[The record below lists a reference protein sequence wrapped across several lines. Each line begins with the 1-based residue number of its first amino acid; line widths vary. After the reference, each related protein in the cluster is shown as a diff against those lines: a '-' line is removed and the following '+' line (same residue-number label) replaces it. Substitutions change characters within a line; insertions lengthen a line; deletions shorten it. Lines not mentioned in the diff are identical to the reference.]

1 MADKTNHI
9 LTHPAICSAGL
20 AQIIYPNVKRPR
32 QVLYDKY
39 KHRGTARITPKD
51 EEKILDAVISILTDD
66 PETANTLRGF
76 LNRKQS

>member
-1 MADKTNHI
+1 MTNQTKHI

-20 AQIIYPNVKRPR
+20 ASIIYPNVKRPR
-32 QVLYDKY
+32 QVLYHKY

-66 PETANTLRGF
+66 PETADTIRGF
-76 LNRKQS
+76 LNRK